1 MFLSVYEACGGTEP
15 MLGRAL
21 RLRALDTEVR
31 ACAPS
36 DVAAATAD
44 RS

>member
-1 MFLSVYEACGGTEP
+1 MYESCGGTEP
-15 MLGRAL
+15 MVERAL

-36 DVAAATAD
+36 DMAAATAD